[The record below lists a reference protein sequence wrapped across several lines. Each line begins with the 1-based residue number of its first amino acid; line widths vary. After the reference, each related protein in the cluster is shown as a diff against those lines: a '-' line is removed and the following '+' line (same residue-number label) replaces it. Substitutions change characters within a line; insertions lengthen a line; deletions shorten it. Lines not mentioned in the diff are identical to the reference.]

1 MPVEK
6 RLCAFFA
13 FRSQVT
19 NAQRMWLCWDDL
31 AARWAA
37 PWAKFQFVWKEG
49 PSTMCSHSLPNPKP
63 QFGNE
68 AVLKATPQKLKPWK
82 KARQHSAA
90 HLLLILGS
98 SKGCQLHQ
106 LQELA
111 HSCLGSG
118 PGLRLAAKLCT
129 HPVCQS
135 DVHRN
140 GIVLDSEVVLL
151 RDRTIIENNFDSNG
165 RPCPIDGNTDPIGE
179 LPCALQAC
187 RKHLQM
193 ITNESLYWYRLYY
206 KHIVLHGVIVQ

>member
-37 PWAKFQFVWKEG
+37 TWAKFQFVWKEG

-140 GIVLDSEVVLL
+140 GNCTWFRSSTSAWPYHHRKQFWFQRQALSNRREHWSNRRTSLCFASVSKTSTNDHKWIPVLV
-151 RDRTIIENNFDSNG
+151 
-165 RPCPIDGNTDPIGE
+165 P
-179 LPCALQAC
+179 
-187 RKHLQM
+187 
-193 ITNESLYWYRLYY
+193 
-206 KHIVLHGVIVQ
+206 VIL